1 MLRSLLMKGGSD
13 TNDDKNDDEMV
24 GGAKKNTVKKIAKK
38 VETKIKLEKKIL
50 YKNRK
55 RTVYTTSSSKTF
67 YVQDS
72 VTKKFI
78 RVNPKDF
85 TVISK

>member
-13 TNDDKNDDEMV
+13 MEGGSDMD
-24 GGAKKNTVKKIAKK
+24 GGANKKTVKKIAKK
-38 VETKIKLEKKIL
+38 AETKIKLEKKIL